1 MPPEPT
7 RFRVPLREVKKSKF
21 GKKGLAM
28 FLEMVWIFQKHII
41 CWGLSWEKCF
51 KNSDPPP
58 HFGVW
63 PCNPGQPVYEVYC
76 ILGTGTLCHESVAP
90 RPRKLS
96 HIWKL
101 VFWRCF
107 IDKFKISMKK
117 CLLWFLKLSSKISI
131 KWCPVISLRVRHMF
145 TNKKIRKQIYFFLL
159 FEN

>member
-1 MPPEPT
+1 MNWCDSTWGPSAGCHYLCSIVLLLIYT
-7 RFRVPLREVKKSKF
+7 KKP
-21 GKKGLAM
+21 A
-28 FLEMVWIFQKHII
+28 
-41 CWGLSWEKCF
+41 CLSVCFPFWEF
-51 KNSDPPP
+51 NLLSPVRLHPPP
-58 HFGVW
+58 SSPINIYHI
-63 PCNPGQPVYEVYC
+63 YEVYC

-145 TNKKIRKQIYFFLL
+145 TNKKIRKKIYFFLL
-159 FEN
+159 LENQ